1 MAWAELSDVRC
12 YYEVLGHGDPLLLI
26 PGLGLTCRTW
36 EEVAPELA
44 QHFSLILLDN
54 RGIGQSQAK
63 RPPRSLADYSSDVI
77 ELLDELQLDRVHV
90 LGLSLGGIIAQRVAV
105 DHPGRVD
112 RLVLVSCTDRF
123 SPYLQQTAQLL
134 GHALRRFSWE
144 SFVRTVEMLGTS
156 PEYFDGQNALVEQRV
171 RAKCDAPSNRGGLAC
186 QLRCVARSEMDPSDY
201 RIPAPTLV
209 IAGQDDRLIPSCYA
223 QSMAAKIAHS
233 QFVLLPRIGH
243 NPFQE
248 CPHQVQELIV
258 QFLNQRSAGAG
269 QDGSRNERR
278 PTELCL

>member
-26 PGLGLTCRTW
+26 SGLGLTCRTW
-36 EEVAPELA
+36 EQVAPELA

-63 RPPRSLADYSSDVI
+63 RPPRSLADYSADVV

-112 RLVLVSCTDRF
+112 RLVLVSCTDSF
-123 SPYLQQTAQLL
+123 SPYLQQTAHIL
-134 GHALRRFSWE
+134 
-144 SFVRTVEMLGTS
+144 
-156 PEYFDGQNALVEQRV
+156 
-171 RAKCDAPSNRGGLAC
+171 
-186 QLRCVARSEMDPSDY
+186 
-201 RIPAPTLV
+201 APTLV

-223 QSMAAKIAHS
+223 KTMAAKIPNS
-233 QFVLLPRIGH
+233 RFVLLPNVGH

-248 CPHQVQELIV
+248 CPQ
-258 QFLNQRSAGAG
+258 
-269 QDGSRNERR
+269 
-278 PTELCL
+278 

>member
-12 YYEVLGHGDPLLLI
+12 YYEVLGHGDPLLLV

-63 RPPRSLADYSSDVI
+63 RPPRSLGDYSADIV

-105 DHPGRVD
+105 DHPGRVN

-144 SFVRTVEMLGTS
+144 SFVRMSEMLGSS
-156 PEYFDGQNALVEQRV
+156 PEYFDRENATVEQRI
-171 RAKCDAPSNRGGLAC
+171 RAKCAAPVDRRGVAC
-186 QLRCVARSEMDPSDY
+186 QLRCVARSEMEPSHY
-201 RIPAPTLV
+201 RILAPTLV
-209 IAGQDDRLIPSCYA
+209 IAGQDDRLIPSCFA
-223 QSMAAKIAHS
+223 QSMAAKIPHS
-233 QFVLLPRIGH
+233 QFVLLPNIGH

-248 CPHQVQELIV
+248 CPHEVQARIV
-258 QFLNQRSAGAG
+258 EFLNQRDPGAA
-269 QDGSRNERR
+269 QSDSQSDRR
-278 PTELCL
+278 RTEQCI

>member
-12 YYEVLGHGDPLLLI
+12 YYEVLGQGDPLLLI

-54 RGIGQSQAK
+54 RGIGLSAPK
-63 RPPRSLADYSSDVI
+63 RPPRTLADYSADVI
-77 ELLDELQLDRVHV
+77 ELLDHLQLDRVHV

-105 DHPGRVD
+105 DHPSRVN

-134 GHALRRFSWE
+134 GHALLRFSWE
-144 SFVRTVEMLGTS
+144 QFVRMSEMLGTC
-156 PEYFDGQNALVEQRV
+156 PEYFDRENAQVERRI
-171 RAKCDAPSNRGGLAC
+171 RAKCAGPSNRRGVAC
-186 QLRCVARSEMDPSDY
+186 QLRCVARSEMEPSDY
-201 RIPAPTLV
+201 RILAPTLV

-223 QSMAAKIAHS
+223 RNMAEKIPHS
-233 QFVLLPRIGH
+233 QFVLLPNIGH

-248 CPHQVQELIV
+248 CPTEIV
-258 QFLNQRSAGAG
+258 SRIAEFLNQRGAESG
-269 QDGSRNERR
+269 QSDSPNGRQR
-278 PTELCL
+278 TEQCL

>member
-63 RPPRSLADYSSDVI
+63 RPPRSLADYSADVV

-105 DHPGRVD
+105 DHPGRVN

-123 SPYLQQTAQLL
+123 SAYLQQTAQLL

-144 SFVRTVEMLGTS
+144 SFVRMSEMLGTS
-156 PEYFDGQNALVEQRV
+156 PEYFDRENAQVEQRI
-171 RAKCDAPSNRGGLAC
+171 RAKCAAPSNRRGVAC
-186 QLRCVARSEMDPSDY
+186 QLRCVARSEMEPSDY
-201 RIPAPTLV
+201 RILAPTLV

-223 QSMAAKIAHS
+223 QSMAAKIPHS
-233 QFVLLPRIGH
+233 QFVLFPKIGH

-248 CPHQVQELIV
+248 CPQEVIGRIV
-258 QFLNQRSAGAG
+258 EFLNQRGADPG
-269 QDGSRNERR
+269 QGSSQNARQR
-278 PTELCL
+278 TEQCS